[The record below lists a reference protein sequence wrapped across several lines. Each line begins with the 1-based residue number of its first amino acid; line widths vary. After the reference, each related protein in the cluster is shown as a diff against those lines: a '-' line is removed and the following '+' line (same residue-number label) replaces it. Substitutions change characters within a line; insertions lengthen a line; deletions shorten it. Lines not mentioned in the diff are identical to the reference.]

1 MDIVFNRRD
10 IGYTIISRFEESFRG
25 FLSEGLTIYFEVFL
39 DGIPSGIVSKAKDR
53 TAKAYFDDAI
63 DLLENTD
70 FPDLKET
77 VCYKNMYKDYFPN
90 IGFSISE
97 FENLMEEIYNLR
109 CKIAHVKGYFTSLD
123 LDKLLENT
131 QKI

>member
-25 FLSEGLTIYFEVFL
+25 FLSEGLTIYFDDFL
-39 DGIPSGIVSKAKDR
+39 DGIPNGIVSKAKDR

-77 VCYKNMYKDYFPN
+77 VCYKNMYTHRSLKSGRN
-90 IGFSISE
+90 
-97 FENLMEEIYNLR
+97 R
-109 CKIAHVKGYFTSLD
+109 KILVS
-123 LDKLLENT
+123 
-131 QKI
+131 